1 MSKYLEEFLAEYI
14 KGRVGVFKK
23 YLLAALENKDQC
35 IWYLESSEGMIVPS
49 SDLKN
54 CELLRDAQ
62 LLHEDIRVS
71 RNGRNTYKIYCL
83 TELGRK
89 MAKQLFDEGL
99 IDENETEKPQKN
111 Q

>member
-1 MSKYLEEFLAEYI
+1 MSKHLEEFLAEYI